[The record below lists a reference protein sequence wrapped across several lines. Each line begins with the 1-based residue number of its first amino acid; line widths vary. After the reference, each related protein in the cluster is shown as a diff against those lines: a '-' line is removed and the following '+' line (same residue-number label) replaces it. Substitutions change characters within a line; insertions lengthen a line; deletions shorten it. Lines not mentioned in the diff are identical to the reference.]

1 MIFCYVSFK
10 STVSCACCAKLPQS
24 CPTLCDPMDCSPPG
38 SSVHWISQARILEWV
53 AISFSGDLPDAGIEQ
68 GSPVW
73 QSESDICVYTHTN
86 THIHFPGTSDGK
98 ESACNAGDPIWIPG
112 LGRSPGKWIGY
123 LLQYPWASLLTQT
136 VKNLHAMREIWVPF
150 LGWEDPP
157 GEGHGNPLQC
167 SCLENP
173 MDRGAWWAMV
183 HEVAESQT

>member
-1 MIFCYVSFK
+1 MRAVPSCLSRVQLSATPWTAVHQAPLSIGFPRQEYWSGLPFPFPGIFLTQGLNREALYGKVSQIYV
-10 STVSCACCAKLPQS
+10 C
-24 CPTLCDPMDCSPPG
+24 
-38 SSVHWISQARILEWV
+38 
-53 AISFSGDLPDAGIEQ
+53 
-68 GSPVW
+68 
-73 QSESDICVYTHTN
+73 THTQTHTY

-98 ESACNAGDPIWIPG
+98 ESACNVGDPIWIPG

-136 VKNLHAMREIWVPF
+136 VKNFRAMREIWVPF